1 MDRLLATYTENG
13 CVKCCRNLLL
23 SFSSLIN
30 SGLQKHV
37 SEKRHWFFWSLFSNL
52 IRVPT
57 IFKMKLLFSERCCDN
72 FRLFL
77 KLTWTFAYFGIEFF
91 VSRLH
96 LTYMHTLYQNI
107 YTSHDTDV
115 TICRI
120 AYFRSKHEIYI
131 NKTNSCRQ
139 ADIKRTDAKNESLL
153 TLFFFFYYDRFIGVI
168 ENFRFL
174 FLFSL
179 LMAALFL
186 IQLFAIELCCLHNA
200 LVWNGKY

>member
-1 MDRLLATYTENG
+1 MFRKNVTDFFDHFFRIWFVFQRYLRWNY
-13 CVKCCRNLLL
+13 CFRND
-23 SFSSLIN
+23 
-30 SGLQKHV
+30 V
-37 SEKRHWFFWSLFSNL
+37 
-52 IRVPT
+52 VT
-57 IFKMKLLFSERCCDN
+57 IFVCFWNWRELLHILAS
-72 FRLFL
+72 
-77 KLTWTFAYFGIEFF
+77 KFF